1 MDSYYLIS
9 LITDSNEKRTTAKG
23 KLRLI
28 LLLLALYYSTS
39 ELLKDSH
46 FSEANMYAHPPQEQY
61 VVSTLGPRPMVC
73 SCRDERIMTKGSTVL
88 ERYSLN

>member
-1 MDSYYLIS
+1 MCLHETTLRQLYKKHVVNTHADGFIL
-9 LITDSNEKRTTAKG
+9 LNQPDTDSDEKRTTAKG

-46 FSEANMYAHPPQEQY
+46 FSEANMYAHPPQKQY
-61 VVSTLGPRPMVC
+61 VVSTLGPRPMV
-73 SCRDERIMTKGSTVL
+73 
-88 ERYSLN
+88 